1 MHVLRDYSAAWLK
14 HVGRTTLV
22 VVVEDVVCNVV
33 GRHSKTSSA
42 QARKSRIPFFVAW
55 EDGRSRV
62 RKHIELY
69 RVQIL
74 KYAHIISLL

>member
-22 VVVEDVVCNVV
+22 VFVEDIVCTVG
-33 GRHSKTSSA
+33 GRHSKTL
-42 QARKSRIPFFVAW
+42 RYSRENRGFLLFVAL